1 VSLLKVDS
9 VSVSFGGL
17 QALSG
22 VTIDVPESEVTG
34 LIGPNGAGKT
44 TLFNVITG
52 LQPANSGNVVLDDRD
67 LTNSKPHKRARLG
80 IGRTFQRLETFGT
93 LSVRD
98 NVLVAA
104 EMRKGWSRER
114 FKPGQLADEL
124 IERIGLQ
131 AVAGER
137 VDKLPT
143 GTQRLVELARA
154 LATKPRVILLDEPS
168 AGLNEEETDELAELL
183 HELAGT
189 GLGILLV
196 EHDMGLVMSACD
208 HIHVLDFGR
217 IIAYGTPEEVQ
228 ANPLVRA
235 AYLGEGD
242 EETEVPDEQEVLL
255 REVTELEAKV
265 EVETGS
271 SDDAAAPAPATVSP
285 AASPNGSPASSPNGE
300 GGSAAAALAATLPP
314 PAGAT
319 ATAPTPGAALE
330 LLDVRAA
337 YGTIDVLHGVSI
349 SIPPGQVFALLGPN
363 GAGKSTTLKVA
374 SGQMQPVSGTVHF
387 AGQRVNGWSSDKLA
401 RAGLCTIPEGRGIFP
416 NLTVLENLRMITYSG
431 VSLSDVEERAYHRFP
446 RLQERRKQVAGTLSG
461 GEQQMLAMARAMS
474 TNPKVLLLDELSMG
488 LAPLIVE
495 ELYEVVKR
503 IAAEDVSILIVEQ
516 FAHEVLGVT
525 DVAAIMLHGR
535 IQLVGQPHDV
545 AEALQAAY
553 LGGAVEG

>member
-1 VSLLKVDS
+1 VTLLQIDS

-22 VTIDVPESEVTG
+22 VTIDVPEREVTG

-52 LQPANSGNVVLDDRD
+52 LQPPNAGKVVLEDRD
-67 LTNSKPHKRARLG
+67 ITTTKPHKRARLG

-104 EMRKGWSRER
+104 EMRRGWSRER
-114 FKPGQLADEL
+114 FKPGDVSDEL
-124 IERIGLQ
+124 IERVGLTS
-131 AVAGER
+131 VSGER
-137 VDKLPT
+137 VDKLST

-154 LATKPRVILLDEPS
+154 LATKPKIVLLDEPS
-168 AGLNEEETDELAELL
+168 AGLNESETDQLAELL
-183 HELAGT
+183 HELAAT
-189 GLGILLV
+189 GLGMLLV
-196 EHDMGLVMSACD
+196 EHDMSLVMSACD

-217 IIAYGTPEEVQ
+217 LIAFGDPEEVQ

-242 EETEVPDEQEVLL
+242 EEQPVPEEQEALL
-255 REVTELEAKV
+255 RDVTALEADV
-265 EVETGS
+265 VGQS
-271 SDDAAAPAPATVSP
+271 G
-285 AASPNGSPASSPNGE
+285 ASPNGSPGTSPNGAD
-300 GGSAAAALAATLPP
+300 SLAATASLAEP
-314 PAGAT
+314 PAQT
-319 ATAPTPGAALE
+319 SPTPGAALE
-330 LLDVRAA
+330 LLDIRAA

-374 SGQMQPVSGTVHF
+374 SGQLSPVSGVVHF
-387 AGQRVNGWSSDKLA
+387 FGERVNGWSSDRLA
-401 RAGLCTIPEGRGIFP
+401 RAGMCTIPEGRGIFP

-431 VSLSDVEERAYHRFP
+431 VSLSQVEERAYQRFP
-446 RLQERRKQVAGTLSG
+446 RLKERRKQVAGTLSG
-461 GEQQMLAMARAMS
+461 GEQQMLSMARAMAI
-474 TNPKVLLLDELSMG
+474 NPKVLLLDELSMG

-516 FAHEVLGVT
+516 FAHEVLGVA
-525 DVAAIMLHGR
+525 DVAAIMLHGS
-535 IQLVGQPHDV
+535 IQLVGKPTDV

-553 LGGAVEG
+553 LGGAVDN